1 MQQIRCIKSQK
12 GLSDPPTFDGI
23 HIVNHIIEDDVS
35 FHSSDEDFAS
45 GSLGQGDSHYSLT
58 KKHAKRML
66 VPSDLDS
73 SDSDTEILDILVDS
87 DVVVQK
93 PVAKRTEPYST
104 TV

>member
-1 MQQIRCIKSQK
+1 M
-12 GLSDPPTFDGI
+12 
-23 HIVNHIIEDDVS
+23 S

-45 GSLGQGDSHYSLT
+45 GSLGQGEGHYSLP
-58 KKHAKRML
+58 KKHAKLML

-73 SDSDTEILDILVDS
+73 SDSDTEVLDILVDS

-93 PVAKRTEPYST
+93 PVAKRTESYST